1 MSSSDSVL
9 IEMAHPPVTN
19 NVPEL
24 YSDPLCSSSSSS
36 SDSNRATH
44 AKDSNVKLPYPVLAD
59 HRDPSSVLILL
70 QNETQTTSKKILD
83 VTRQIELGEQRL
95 TSERLTEN
103 EKKTLKYQRVKSKQQ
118 LDALKKHE
126 RRVNLQIDFITTKAE
141 IKGLEDEQ
149 NQTQTDSTSEQN
161 QQIKILLGKLKQKLD
176 KMKIYMRMRNEEMK
190 KLSQNKTKNSSD
202 ANLRRVSSTSST
214 SSQKGVRLGNS
225 SSTSNK
231 ELNGKRPVNSTNALH
246 PSKRLK
252 SSSTHSKVPVV
263 RLASRLT
270 SHDPKNHSTRTPIVR
285 FINKTSD
292 STINSVSP
300 TTPASSSSTLS
311 PPLIIANHSSTHGS
325 TNNKA
330 STMHHNNDD
339 DDDDQEDLDL
349 DLNVEELFADD
360 DDEHPSKNIKS
371 ERNSHR
377 QIQSNGSEKNSE
389 KKIIV

>member
-1 MSSSDSVL
+1 MSLNGNVL
-9 IEMAHPPVTN
+9 ISMAHPSVTN
-19 NVPEL
+19 EVAEL
-24 YSDPLCSSSSSS
+24 YSDPLCSSSSPL
-36 SDSNRATH
+36 SDSNRQAQN
-44 AKDSNVKLPYPVLAD
+44 KDSTVKLPYPVLAD

-83 VTRQIELGEQRL
+83 VTQQIELCEQRL
-95 TSERLTEN
+95 TSDRLNEN

-126 RRVNLQIDFITTKAE
+126 RRVNLQIDFITTKTE

-149 NQTQTDSTSEQN
+149 KQSQTDSSAEEN

-176 KMKIYMRMRNEEMK
+176 KMKIYMRTRNDQMK
-190 KLSQNKTKNSSD
+190 KLSQTKTKTSLNND
-202 ANLRRVSSTSST
+202 FRRGSSTSST
-214 SSQKGVRLGNS
+214 S
-225 SSTSNK
+225 NK
-231 ELNGKRPVNSTNALH
+231 EIVTNRKRSVNSNSVVH

-252 SSSTHSKVPVV
+252 SSSTHPKAPVV

-270 SHDPKNHSTRTPIVR
+270 SHEPKNHSTRTPIVR

-292 STINSVSP
+292 STINSASP

-311 PPLIIANHSSTHGS
+311 PPMIAANNLKTTKKNSTIE
-325 TNNKA
+325 NV
-330 STMHHNNDD
+330 DD
-339 DDDDQEDLDL
+339 DDEDLDL
-349 DLNVEELFADD
+349 DLDMEELFADD
-360 DDEHPSKNIKS
+360 DEENPRKTTKI

-377 QIQSNGSEKNSE
+377 QIQPNGPEINSE